1 MTELLYLQREFCSSY
16 LLLRTNYPKSRQCLS
31 DPQDLGQLGVEG
43 PLPRRCLS
51 VPQCVV
57 SPLSPSRPPS
67 LSDSLIN
74 THLPESCHTPWT
86 LTVWQPQ
93 GHQISYML
101 AESSKSSRVHAPL
114 GLGSEA
120 GLASFAIYFRL
131 KWSQSPPD
139 FRGRRPSHESKHL
152 GPYLIHH
159 KSLREWLS
167 TKANLSPRGKLVTSG
182 DIFGYHMGGGGR

>member
-16 LLLRTNYPKSRQCLS
+16 LLLHTNYPKSRQCLS

-43 PLPRRCLS
+43 PCPRWCLS

-57 SPLSPSRPPS
+57 SPLSPSPSRPPS

-74 THLPESCHTPWT
+74 THLPESRHTPWT
-86 LTVWQPQ
+86 LTAWQPQ
-93 GHQISYML
+93 GNQISYML

-120 GLASFAIYFRL
+120 GLASSAIYFRL
-131 KWSQSPPD
+131 K
-139 FRGRRPSHESKHL
+139 
-152 GPYLIHH
+152 
-159 KSLREWLS
+159 
-167 TKANLSPRGKLVTSG
+167 
-182 DIFGYHMGGGGR
+182 